1 MNTEQKQFIRSFLT
15 AVAVGALGFFVI
27 VWLLSPIFSGRF
39 VVPQTFNI
47 GGFKLQLYGLL
58 LGLGVLAGY
67 LVAMKRKALYNIP
80 EDKADTIIFLAI
92 VFGFIGARLY
102 HVVSEYPY
110 YLQNLGQ
117 IFAIWNGGLSI
128 FGAGLGAVI
137 AIFVYHKFFLKKT
150 EQTLSFLSLL
160 DWLTPS
166 ILLGQIIGRFGN
178 FVNYE
183 LYGYPTTLPWKMYVP
198 VQFRL
203 PPYELSQF
211 FHPLFLY
218 EAMGSVIILIL
229 ILKLKL
235 RHGSL
240 FLMWLLLYNVMR
252 FFLEFL
258 RVDSVVHGSIRVN
271 AVVAAILAV
280 LGATLWYKFR
290 NHTNNVIPNSPN
302 N

>member
-1 MNTEQKQFIRSFLT
+1 MNTERKQFIRSILT

-39 VVPQTFNI
+39 DVPQTFNI

-67 LVAMKRKALYNIP
+67 LVAMKRKALHNIP

-128 FGAGLGAVI
+128 FGTGLGAVI
-137 AIFVYHKFFLKKT
+137 AIFVYHKFFLQKT
-150 EQTLSFLSLL
+150 EHTLSFLSLL

-290 NHTNNVIPNSPN
+290 NHTNNVMPNSSN